1 MENFVSMGQVVEP
14 VILVIL
20 EMCLECIH
28 NKQIWVV
35 FFNFDINKYLESFKE
50 KAQAESFILKIK
62 FFSAARIH
70 ILCYSRGKNG
80 KYP

>member
-1 MENFVSMGQVVEP
+1 M
-14 VILVIL
+14 
-20 EMCLECIH
+20 
-28 NKQIWVV
+28 V